1 MQSSQPGVVV
11 LDSVDAHRGDRLALD
26 GVSIA
31 VPMGSIAA
39 VMGPNGSG
47 KSTLFGVISGRL
59 RHSTGS
65 VSVGGEV
72 AEVLQTGGIDT
83 HLPLTV
89 EDVVRQGRYRSRGL
103 LRPMTRDDRRLIRE
117 AIDVVD
123 LAAHRR
129 TPIHALSGGQR
140 QRIALARAIL
150 KDAPV
155 LVLDEATS
163 ALDSE
168 VEAAIQAAL
177 ERVMDGKTVLAI
189 AHRLSTLAHMDR
201 LIVLDQGRIV
211 EEGAHSDL
219 LAKNG
224 LYARFWARQSGGFIR
239 TEAAE

>member
-140 QRIALARAIL
+140 QRAFLAQGIAQQSPILLLDEPTAGVDVNTQSRVAEVVRSVAASGTTVMISTHSLDDAVQCDLMVALAGRCL
-150 KDAPV
+150 CCAPPA
-155 LVLDEATS
+155 D
-163 ALDSE
+163 ALDDPE
-168 VEAAIQAAL
+168 VAEL
-177 ERVMDGKTVLAI
+177 
-189 AHRLSTLAHMDR
+189 LSPHTSPYVKR
-201 LIVLDQGRIV
+201 
-211 EEGAHSDL
+211 
-219 LAKNG
+219 
-224 LYARFWARQSGGFIR
+224 
-239 TEAAE
+239 

>member
-1 MQSSQPGVVV
+1 M

-103 LRPMTRDDRRLIRE
+103 LRPMTRDDQRLIRE

-140 QRIALARAIL
+140 QRAFLAQGIAQQSPILLLDEPTAGVDVNTQSRVAEVVRSVAASGTTVMISTHSLDDAVQCDLMVALAGRCL
-150 KDAPV
+150 CCAPPA
-155 LVLDEATS
+155 E
-163 ALDSE
+163 ALDDPE
-168 VEAAIQAAL
+168 VAEL
-177 ERVMDGKTVLAI
+177 
-189 AHRLSTLAHMDR
+189 LSPHTSPYVKR
-201 LIVLDQGRIV
+201 
-211 EEGAHSDL
+211 
-219 LAKNG
+219 
-224 LYARFWARQSGGFIR
+224 
-239 TEAAE
+239 

>member
-140 QRIALARAIL
+140 QRAFLAQGIAQQSPILLLDEPTAGVDVNTQSLVAEVVRSVAASGTTVMISTHSLDDAVQCDLMVALAGRCL
-150 KDAPV
+150 CCAPPA
-155 LVLDEATS
+155 E
-163 ALDSE
+163 ALDDPE
-168 VEAAIQAAL
+168 VAEL
-177 ERVMDGKTVLAI
+177 
-189 AHRLSTLAHMDR
+189 LSPHTSPYVKR
-201 LIVLDQGRIV
+201 
-211 EEGAHSDL
+211 
-219 LAKNG
+219 
-224 LYARFWARQSGGFIR
+224 
-239 TEAAE
+239 

>member
-1 MQSSQPGVVV
+1 V

-140 QRIALARAIL
+140 QRAFLAQGIAQQSPILLLDEPTAGVDVNTQSRVAEVVRSVAASGTTVMISTHSLDDAVQCDLMVALAGRCL
-150 KDAPV
+150 CCAPPA
-155 LVLDEATS
+155 E
-163 ALDSE
+163 ALDDPE
-168 VEAAIQAAL
+168 VAEL
-177 ERVMDGKTVLAI
+177 
-189 AHRLSTLAHMDR
+189 LSPHTSPYVKR
-201 LIVLDQGRIV
+201 
-211 EEGAHSDL
+211 
-219 LAKNG
+219 
-224 LYARFWARQSGGFIR
+224 
-239 TEAAE
+239 

>member
-1 MQSSQPGVVV
+1 M

-39 VMGPNGSG
+39 VIGPNGSG

-140 QRIALARAIL
+140 QRAFLAQGIAQQSPILLLDEPTAGVDVNTQSRVAEVVRSVAASGTTVMISTHSLDDAVQCDLMVALAGRCL
-150 KDAPV
+150 CCAPPA
-155 LVLDEATS
+155 E
-163 ALDSE
+163 ALDDPE
-168 VEAAIQAAL
+168 VAEL
-177 ERVMDGKTVLAI
+177 
-189 AHRLSTLAHMDR
+189 LSPHTSPYVKR
-201 LIVLDQGRIV
+201 
-211 EEGAHSDL
+211 
-219 LAKNG
+219 
-224 LYARFWARQSGGFIR
+224 
-239 TEAAE
+239 

>member
-103 LRPMTRDDRRLIRE
+103 LRPMTRDDQRLIRE

-140 QRIALARAIL
+140 QRAFLAQGIAQQSPILLLDEPTAGVDVNTQTRVAEVVRSIAASGTTVMISTHSLDDAVQCDLMVALAGRCL
-150 KDAPV
+150 CCAPPA
-155 LVLDEATS
+155 E
-163 ALDSE
+163 ALDDPE
-168 VEAAIQAAL
+168 VAEL
-177 ERVMDGKTVLAI
+177 
-189 AHRLSTLAHMDR
+189 LSPHTSPYVKR
-201 LIVLDQGRIV
+201 
-211 EEGAHSDL
+211 
-219 LAKNG
+219 
-224 LYARFWARQSGGFIR
+224 
-239 TEAAE
+239 

>member
-1 MQSSQPGVVV
+1 M

-140 QRIALARAIL
+140 QRAFLAQGIAQQSPIL
-150 KDAPV
+150 
-155 LVLDEATS
+155 LLDEPTAGVDVNTQS
-163 ALDSE
+163 RVAEVVRSVAASGTTVMISTHSLDDAVQCDLMVVLAGRCLCCAPPAEALDDPE
-168 VEAAIQAAL
+168 VAEL
-177 ERVMDGKTVLAI
+177 
-189 AHRLSTLAHMDR
+189 LSPHTSPYVKR
-201 LIVLDQGRIV
+201 
-211 EEGAHSDL
+211 
-219 LAKNG
+219 
-224 LYARFWARQSGGFIR
+224 
-239 TEAAE
+239 

>member
-39 VMGPNGSG
+39 VIGPNGSG

-140 QRIALARAIL
+140 QRAFLAQGIAQQSPILLLDEPTAGVDVNTQSRVAEVVRSVAASGTTVMISTHSLDDAVQCDLMVALAGRCL
-150 KDAPV
+150 CCAPPA
-155 LVLDEATS
+155 E
-163 ALDSE
+163 ALDDPE
-168 VEAAIQAAL
+168 VAEL
-177 ERVMDGKTVLAI
+177 
-189 AHRLSTLAHMDR
+189 LSPHTSPYVKR
-201 LIVLDQGRIV
+201 
-211 EEGAHSDL
+211 
-219 LAKNG
+219 
-224 LYARFWARQSGGFIR
+224 
-239 TEAAE
+239 

>member
-129 TPIHALSGGQR
+129 TPHSRLVGWA
-140 QRIALARAIL
+140 APARLLGAGHR
-150 KDAPV
+150 
-155 LVLDEATS
+155 
-163 ALDSE
+163 
-168 VEAAIQAAL
+168 AAISHTAA
-177 ERVMDGKTVLAI
+177 RRTDCRGRCQHPKSSRRGRAFCCSVGNDG
-189 AHRLSTLAHMDR
+189 HD
-201 LIVLDQGRIV
+201 LDTQP
-211 EEGAHSDL
+211 
-219 LAKNG
+219 
-224 LYARFWARQSGGFIR
+224 
-239 TEAAE
+239 

>member
-1 MQSSQPGVVV
+1 MPSSQPGVVV

-89 EDVVRQGRYRSRGL
+89 EDVVRQGRYSSRGL

-140 QRIALARAIL
+140 QRAFLAQGIAQQSPILLLDEPTAGVDVNTQRRVAEVVRSVAASGTTVMISTHSLDDAVQCDLMVALAGRCL
-150 KDAPV
+150 CCAPPA
-155 LVLDEATS
+155 E
-163 ALDSE
+163 ALDDPE
-168 VEAAIQAAL
+168 VAEL
-177 ERVMDGKTVLAI
+177 
-189 AHRLSTLAHMDR
+189 LSPHTSPYVKR
-201 LIVLDQGRIV
+201 
-211 EEGAHSDL
+211 
-219 LAKNG
+219 
-224 LYARFWARQSGGFIR
+224 
-239 TEAAE
+239 

>member
-140 QRIALARAIL
+140 QRAFLAQGIAQQSPILLLDEPTAGVDVNTQSRVAEVVRSVAASGTTVMISTHSLDDAVQCDLMVALAGRCL
-150 KDAPV
+150 CCAPPA
-155 LVLDEATS
+155 E
-163 ALDSE
+163 ALDDPE
-168 VEAAIQAAL
+168 VAEL
-177 ERVMDGKTVLAI
+177 
-189 AHRLSTLAHMDR
+189 LSPHTSPYVKR
-201 LIVLDQGRIV
+201 
-211 EEGAHSDL
+211 
-219 LAKNG
+219 
-224 LYARFWARQSGGFIR
+224 
-239 TEAAE
+239 

>member
-103 LRPMTRDDRRLIRE
+103 LRPMTRDDQRLIRQ

-140 QRIALARAIL
+140 QRAFLAQGIAQQSPILLLDEPTAGVDVNTQTRVAEVVRSIAASGTTVMISTHSLDDAVQCDLMVALAGRCL
-150 KDAPV
+150 CCAPPA
-155 LVLDEATS
+155 E
-163 ALDSE
+163 ALDDPE
-168 VEAAIQAAL
+168 VAEL
-177 ERVMDGKTVLAI
+177 
-189 AHRLSTLAHMDR
+189 LSPHTSPYVKR
-201 LIVLDQGRIV
+201 
-211 EEGAHSDL
+211 
-219 LAKNG
+219 
-224 LYARFWARQSGGFIR
+224 
-239 TEAAE
+239 

>member
-103 LRPMTRDDRRLIRE
+103 LRPMTRDDQRLIRE

-140 QRIALARAIL
+140 QRAFLAQGIAQQSPILLLDEPTAGVDVNTQTRVAEVVRSVAASGTTVMISTHSLDDAVQCDLMVALAGRCL
-150 KDAPV
+150 CCAPPA
-155 LVLDEATS
+155 E
-163 ALDSE
+163 ALDDPE
-168 VEAAIQAAL
+168 VAEL
-177 ERVMDGKTVLAI
+177 
-189 AHRLSTLAHMDR
+189 LSPHTSPYVKR
-201 LIVLDQGRIV
+201 
-211 EEGAHSDL
+211 
-219 LAKNG
+219 
-224 LYARFWARQSGGFIR
+224 
-239 TEAAE
+239 

>member
-39 VMGPNGSG
+39 VIGPNGSG

-140 QRIALARAIL
+140 QRAFLAQGIAQQSPIL
-150 KDAPV
+150 
-155 LVLDEATS
+155 LLDEPTAGVDVNTQS
-163 ALDSE
+163 RVAEVVRSVAASGTTVMISTHSLDDAVQCDLMVVLAGRCLCCPPPAEALDDPE
-168 VEAAIQAAL
+168 VAEL
-177 ERVMDGKTVLAI
+177 
-189 AHRLSTLAHMDR
+189 LSPHTSPYVKR
-201 LIVLDQGRIV
+201 
-211 EEGAHSDL
+211 
-219 LAKNG
+219 
-224 LYARFWARQSGGFIR
+224 
-239 TEAAE
+239 

>member
-1 MQSSQPGVVV
+1 M

-140 QRIALARAIL
+140 QRAFLAQGIAQQSPILLLDEPTAGVDVNTQSRVAEVVRSVAASGTTVMISTHSLDDAVQCDLMVALAGRCL
-150 KDAPV
+150 CCAPPA
-155 LVLDEATS
+155 E
-163 ALDSE
+163 ALDDPE
-168 VEAAIQAAL
+168 VAEL
-177 ERVMDGKTVLAI
+177 
-189 AHRLSTLAHMDR
+189 LSPHTSPYVKR
-201 LIVLDQGRIV
+201 
-211 EEGAHSDL
+211 
-219 LAKNG
+219 
-224 LYARFWARQSGGFIR
+224 
-239 TEAAE
+239 

>member
-1 MQSSQPGVVV
+1 V

-39 VMGPNGSG
+39 VIGPNGSG

-140 QRIALARAIL
+140 QRAFLAQGIAQQSPILLLDEPTAGVDVNTQSRVAEVVRSVAASGTTVMISTHSLDDAVQCDLMVALAGRCL
-150 KDAPV
+150 CCAPPA
-155 LVLDEATS
+155 E
-163 ALDSE
+163 ALDDPE
-168 VEAAIQAAL
+168 VAEL
-177 ERVMDGKTVLAI
+177 
-189 AHRLSTLAHMDR
+189 LSPHTSPYVKR
-201 LIVLDQGRIV
+201 
-211 EEGAHSDL
+211 
-219 LAKNG
+219 
-224 LYARFWARQSGGFIR
+224 
-239 TEAAE
+239 

>member
-103 LRPMTRDDRRLIRE
+103 LRPMTRDDQRLIRE

-129 TPIHALSGGQR
+129 APIHALSGGQR
-140 QRIALARAIL
+140 QRAFLAQGIAQQSPILLLDEPTAGVDVNTQTRVAEVVRSIAASGTTVMISTHSLDDAVQCDLMVALAGRCL
-150 KDAPV
+150 CCAPPA
-155 LVLDEATS
+155 E
-163 ALDSE
+163 ALDDPE
-168 VEAAIQAAL
+168 VAEL
-177 ERVMDGKTVLAI
+177 
-189 AHRLSTLAHMDR
+189 LSPHTSPYVKR
-201 LIVLDQGRIV
+201 
-211 EEGAHSDL
+211 
-219 LAKNG
+219 
-224 LYARFWARQSGGFIR
+224 
-239 TEAAE
+239 

>member
-103 LRPMTRDDRRLIRE
+103 LRPLTRDDQRLIRE

-140 QRIALARAIL
+140 QRAFLAQGIAQQSPILLLDEPTAGVDVNTQTRVAEVVRSIAASGTTVMISTHSLDDAVQCDLMVALAGRCL
-150 KDAPV
+150 CCAPPA
-155 LVLDEATS
+155 E
-163 ALDSE
+163 ALDDPE
-168 VEAAIQAAL
+168 VAEL
-177 ERVMDGKTVLAI
+177 
-189 AHRLSTLAHMDR
+189 LSPHTSPYVKR
-201 LIVLDQGRIV
+201 
-211 EEGAHSDL
+211 
-219 LAKNG
+219 
-224 LYARFWARQSGGFIR
+224 
-239 TEAAE
+239 

>member
-1 MQSSQPGVVV
+1 
-11 LDSVDAHRGDRLALD
+11 
-26 GVSIA
+26 
-31 VPMGSIAA
+31 
-39 VMGPNGSG
+39 GSG

-140 QRIALARAIL
+140 QRAFLAQGIAQQSPILLLDEPTAGVDVNTQSRVAEVVRSVAASGTTVMISTHSLDDAVQCDLMVALAGRCL
-150 KDAPV
+150 CCAPPA
-155 LVLDEATS
+155 E
-163 ALDSE
+163 ALDDPE
-168 VEAAIQAAL
+168 VAEL
-177 ERVMDGKTVLAI
+177 
-189 AHRLSTLAHMDR
+189 LSPHTSPYVKR
-201 LIVLDQGRIV
+201 
-211 EEGAHSDL
+211 
-219 LAKNG
+219 
-224 LYARFWARQSGGFIR
+224 
-239 TEAAE
+239 